1 LVVDSVS
8 EFLLAAQISFGRLN
22 GGVTE
27 EKLNLFQLAS
37 REMALTSAGPAQVMW
52 SEALDSCSL
61 SSTSDDVPDCFRR
74 DSFTPYKP
82 ILVHATENVSA
93 CDVRVCGPIIEGC
106 LYPSWHG
113 HRPNVLALSNQVREH
128 PVVFPNL

>member
-1 LVVDSVS
+1 MGNPLPTTKRLRSPLRVNGRSDPLQPKLVVDSIS

-61 SSTSDDVPDCFRR
+61 SSTSDDVPDCF
-74 DSFTPYKP
+74 
-82 ILVHATENVSA
+82 
-93 CDVRVCGPIIEGC
+93 G
-106 LYPSWHG
+106 
-113 HRPNVLALSNQVREH
+113 
-128 PVVFPNL
+128 